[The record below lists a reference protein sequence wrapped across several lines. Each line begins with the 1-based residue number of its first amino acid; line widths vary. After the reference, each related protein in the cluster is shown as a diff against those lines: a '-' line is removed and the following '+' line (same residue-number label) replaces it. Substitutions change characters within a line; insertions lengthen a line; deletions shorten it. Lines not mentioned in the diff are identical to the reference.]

1 MSPDGHQAQA
11 SQTKKDP
18 DLVTAVRGQQGY
30 KAVVRWH
37 QIYLRFDCIDS
48 ILIRA
53 NSNLEWSLSRSIA
66 LNLM

>member
-11 SQTKKDP
+11 SQTKKDH

-37 QIYLRFDCIDS
+37 QIYQFDCIDS